1 MMQMKNKRFVV
12 TGASAGIGLAIAR
25 MLIEDGSRVAITA
38 RGTARLRAASEEI
51 GATPIVADVG
61 REEDAVRSV
70 REAVD
75 ALGGLDGLVNNAG
88 IGSFGPV
95 DDLRSEDFRR
105 VFDVNVLG
113 AAIMTRECIPHLRAA
128 GGGDIVNISS
138 TSGLKGGEGA
148 TIYSSS
154 KFALKAMTQ
163 CWQAELRRDDIRVT
177 LVNPSEVQTGFGGRE
192 PTPHNPHKLFADD
205 IAHAVVSSL
214 QMNRRGFVP
223 ELTVFATN
231 PWPRTDS

>member
-1 MMQMKNKRFVV
+1 MQLKDKRFLV
-12 TGASAGIGLAIAR
+12 TGASAGIGLAIGR
-25 MLIEDGSRVAITA
+25 MLIAEGSRVAITA
-38 RGTARLRAASEEI
+38 RDAERLRAAAEEI

-70 REAVD
+70 RDAVD
-75 ALGGLDGLVNNAG
+75 TLGGLDGLVNNAG

-95 DDLRSEDFRR
+95 SEFRSEDFRR

-113 AAIMTRECIPHLRAA
+113 AAIMARECIPHLRAA

-138 TSGLKGGEGA
+138 TSGLKGGEGS
-148 TIYSSS
+148 TIYSAS

-163 CWQAELRRDDIRVT
+163 CWQAELRRDDIRLT
-177 LVNPSEVQTGFGGRE
+177 LINPSEVQTGFGGRE
-192 PTPHNPHKLFADD
+192 AGRNPHKLFAED
-205 IAHAVVSSL
+205 IAYAVVSSL
-214 QMNRRGFVP
+214 KMDRRGFIP

-231 PWPRTDS
+231 PWK